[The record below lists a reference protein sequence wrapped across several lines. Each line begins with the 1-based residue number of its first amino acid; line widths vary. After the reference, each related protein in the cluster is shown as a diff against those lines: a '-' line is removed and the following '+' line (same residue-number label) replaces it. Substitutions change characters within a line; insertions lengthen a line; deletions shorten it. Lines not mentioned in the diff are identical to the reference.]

1 MSATSLAEVEFAG
14 DENHQPTGSTSELT
28 SFQEEGDA
36 PENSQD
42 RNSVQIFPPGL
53 PLGVDD
59 GTCVQV
65 AVRVRPMLPHEQQEA
80 ATNCVNVFSSEVGA
94 VSNVIQLGGESGPK
108 FTFDQVFDSNTLQS
122 HVYEDRVAPLVV
134 NCLEGYNATVL
145 AYGQTGSGKTHTIMG
160 PSTTL
165 ATAMLSEE
173 ERQQA
178 GVIPRAIRSIFHQL
192 QQQEAAKN
200 SNTIRDNSP
209 PSVASAGA
217 NSTSFEYEVRIQF
230 LEVYGEDIRD
240 LLNPQQGSTA
250 SKLSIRDV
258 GNEEPEV
265 IGATEHKVESA
276 EEALLYL
283 TRGMYR
289 RVTGSTAMN
298 ESSSRS
304 HAILSVIVEQSSIL
318 KADLSTT
325 GDESD
330 HPSEGV
336 KSSQQHI
343 QTKKSKFN
351 FVDLAGSERQK
362 RTQASG
368 QRLKEGIDINKG
380 LLVLGNVISA
390 LGDPRKQG
398 RTFVPYRDSKLTRLL
413 KGSLGGNH
421 KTLMIAC
428 VSPSSTNLE
437 ETVNCLRYANRAKNI
452 QNHAVVNVDATSALV
467 AELKIKVQRLA
478 DDLMKAR
485 TGKISECSIPLTVIE
500 SLVKDADDSDHDRW
514 LTFTPRRAISPSP
527 HTSNPQEDARIS
539 LDASFA
545 SMINATKPSYCSTK
559 KLEAENEALRIQIS
573 ALLKGSDSSDAL
585 QSAFVTKSVD
595 YERQIALLKHKLSQS
610 EMRHGRS
617 HSNGS
622 ITYAVG
628 QRRSESP
635 ELSRLKSQIFGS
647 LSKFNTVDAEV
658 EAEERSVRD
667 LSEKYLSLD
676 TDINEDENFQQQ
688 CADQKDKPS
697 RELEDSALLIE
708 ADLVALSSSISA
720 KEELILQLQSSQE
733 KYESMREF
741 YEEKLKEMEEMLSE
755 KVTETEK
762 LSEELKQHDVSN
774 NKGKELSEKLKE
786 KQEQVLELRRKQ
798 AELTRLTTVASRNES
813 QISRLKDDVKMMKSR
828 KVELQKT
835 LTSERKSHKIEV
847 QSLKKESMKKDQEL
861 TKAKRE
867 TSKMSQE
874 ATKAQ
879 NVAKVR
885 LVEINSLKSKYK
897 EAEKRLRIQT
907 IKRGVLAK
915 AGLNPVMIGRRE
927 SSGVHHI
934 KGKSSEPN
942 VNIDSIRDLFD
953 QRVADVS
960 RREHLAMKVAQ
971 EWEEH
976 FDLTTQKEL
985 LEDGDGNDES
995 IKALESQIKYRED
1008 RIRSIASKLGKRE
1021 NLSNND
1027 GTSNDDTLLFNKEF
1041 AELVGDIPLDVA
1053 CRTAANVLF
1062 GMVVRERRRVA
1073 SLARTASQL
1082 DEKVQEA
1089 EAAAAAKDAAFRAY
1103 VDEQTLEAANL
1114 AQNHQE
1120 NILSLM
1126 EMVKENPTEDT
1137 TNEKLGGQGEGTSKL
1152 LVLANERIA
1161 ALERQLNELSMGR
1174 DAVKKHR
1181 EREAT
1186 ARALLEDK
1194 KKECED
1200 LEEEMDELRSAL
1212 RRIREEVKRGG
1223 VGELNSTNEDDKV
1236 EALKRVQDMVTNAL
1250 HPSPAS
1256 AGSNS
1261 RRRRPTTSL
1270 VLGQSPSLTPKIKR
1284 DAKSMHSSD
1293 SEEMPDWADDIMADL
1308 AIIAEGKI
1316 PASLLNTQVML
1327 DAENQLNGNVFDRL
1341 TDPESFTGVQKHI
1354 SAHPV
1359 RVFKGK
1365 SSSITDIPKRR
1376 ELTSQ
1381 QVAESL
1387 GKLKK
1392 KDSTGRNS
1400 RDRHTSKSDME
1411 KRSVFD
1417 RLLSP
1422 SNLTGTQ
1429 KQKFHDKKGRNLE
1442 KAIEN
1447 QHVSTRSGKTKTSDC
1462 ESNFSLSE
1470 GQMAN
1475 DLLEDLLVRD
1485 MQGMESLG
1493 KRSGLNKGHQDVFE
1507 RLNKTTT
1514 AAYAV
1519 KQNTN
1524 IVERMLDDLLHSSDS
1539 SEEEGPEN
1547 PRCELKFERLEEYQK
1562 QDVFERLQRTTTEA
1576 YAQKKNASLYLDEHP
1591 HRAAG
1596 ASPVAE
1602 KSNFPGASPASNRR
1616 VTRSQTKS

>member
-1 MSATSLAEVEFAG
+1 MSATSLAEVEYAG
-14 DENHQPTGSTSELT
+14 DEHHQPTGSTSDLT

-42 RNSVQIFPPGL
+42 RNSVQIIPPGL
-53 PLGVDD
+53 PLVGVDD

-65 AVRVRPMLPHEQQEA
+65 AVRVRPMLPHERQEA
-80 ATNCVNVFSSEVGA
+80 ATNCVSVFSSEVGA

-165 ATAMLSEE
+165 ATTMLSEE
-173 ERQQA
+173 ERQEA

-192 QQQEAAKN
+192 QQQEAVKN
-200 SNTIRDNSP
+200 SNTTSDDSP

-217 NSTSFEYEVRIQF
+217 NLTSFEYEVRIQF

-240 LLNPQQGSTA
+240 LLNPQQA

-304 HAILSVIVEQSSIL
+304 HAILSVIVEQSSVL

-330 HPSEGV
+330 HPIEGV

-500 SLVKDADDSDHDRW
+500 SLVKDAEDSDHDRW
-514 LTFTPRRAISPSP
+514 LTSTPRRAISPSP

-545 SMINATKPSYCSTK
+545 SMINATKPSYCSAK

-585 QSAFVTKSVD
+585 QSAYVTKTVD

-676 TDINEDENFQQQ
+676 NDIIEEENFQQQ
-688 CADQKDKPS
+688 CTDQKDKPS
-697 RELEDSALLIE
+697 REIEDCSLLIE

-720 KEELILQLQSSQE
+720 KEELILQLQSSLE

-835 LTSERKSHKIEV
+835 LTSERKSHQIEV
-847 QSLKKESMKKDQEL
+847 QSLKKESMKKDREL

-927 SSGVHHI
+927 SNGIHHI
-934 KGKSSEPN
+934 NGKSSESN
-942 VNIDSIRDLFD
+942 VNIDRIRDLFD
-953 QRVADVS
+953 RRVADVS

-976 FDLTTQKEL
+976 FDLTTQKES
-985 LEDGDGNDES
+985 LEDGDGNDEL

-1021 NLSNND
+1021 NFSNND
-1027 GTSNDDTLLFNKEF
+1027 GTSDDDTLLFDKEF
-1041 AELVGDIPLDVA
+1041 VELVGDIPLDVA

-1089 EAAAAAKDAAFRAY
+1089 EAVAAAKDAAFRAY
-1103 VDEQTLEAANL
+1103 VDEQTLEAASL

-1120 NILSLM
+1120 HILSLM

-1137 TNEKLGGQGEGTSKL
+1137 NINEKLGGQGEGTSKL

-1181 EREAT
+1181 EREASV
-1186 ARALLEDK
+1186 RALLEDK

-1212 RRIREEVKRGG
+1212 RRIREEVASGG
-1223 VGELNSTNEDDKV
+1223 VGELNSTNQDKL

-1250 HPSPAS
+1250 HPSSAS

-1261 RRRRPTTSL
+1261 RRRRSTTSL

-1284 DAKSMHSSD
+1284 DAKSIHSSD

-1316 PASLLNTQVML
+1316 PASLLNTQVIL

-1392 KDSTGRNS
+1392 KDSTGRKS

-1429 KQKFHDKKGRNLE
+1429 KQKFHDKKGRTLE

-1462 ESNFSLSE
+1462 ENNFDLSE
-1470 GQMAN
+1470 GEMAN
-1475 DLLEDLLVRD
+1475 DLLEELLIRD
-1485 MQGMESLG
+1485 MQSMQSLD
-1493 KRSGLNKGHQDVFE
+1493 KRMQSNKGHQDVFE

-1547 PRCELKFERLEEYQK
+1547 PKYELKFERLEEYQK

-1576 YAQKKNASLYLDEHP
+1576 YAQKKNASVYVDEHP
-1591 HRAAG
+1591 NRAAG
-1596 ASPVAE
+1596 ASPVTE
-1602 KSNFPGASPASNRR
+1602 KSNYHGTSPASNRR
-1616 VTRSQTKS
+1616 VTRSQNKS